1 MLFRSFTGQKLGE
14 KRPDLAKIYGKVA
27 SNVGYIVSTFFAVI
41 FILFRKELFM
51 VMIQDPDVIHLGS
64 FILIFV
70 AIACF
75 PQVQA
80 LVNSGVLRGA
90 GDSKYVA
97 LYSIVSIT
105 VIRPIVTYMLA
116 FTFGFGAY
124 GVWLALILDQTMQMF
139 ISKKR
144 ILSDK
149 WIEK

>member
-1 MLFRSFTGQKLGE
+1 M
-14 KRPDLAKIYGKVA
+14 
-27 SNVGYIVSTFFAVI
+27 
-41 FILFRKELFM
+41 
-51 VMIQDPDVIHLGS
+51 GS

-75 PQVQA
+75 LQVQA

-97 LYSIVSIT
+97 LYSLVSIT

-124 GVWLALILDQTMQMF
+124 GVWLALILDQTMRMF

-149 WIEK
+149 WIEKVV

>member
-1 MLFRSFTGQKLGE
+1 
-14 KRPDLAKIYGKVA
+14 
-27 SNVGYIVSTFFAVI
+27 
-41 FILFRKELFM
+41 M

-97 LYSIVSIT
+97 LYSLVSIT

-124 GVWLALILDQTMQMF
+124 GVWLALILDQTMRMI

-149 WIEK
+149 WIEKSLFISTVDKLFRRYGYKAYYIFERRTLTRSEERRVGKECRSRWSPYH